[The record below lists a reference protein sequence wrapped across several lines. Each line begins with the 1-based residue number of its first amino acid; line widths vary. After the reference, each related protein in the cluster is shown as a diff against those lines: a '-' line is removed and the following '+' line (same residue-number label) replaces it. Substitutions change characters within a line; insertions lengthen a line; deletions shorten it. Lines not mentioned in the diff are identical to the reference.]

1 MYINFLGGVNVNDWN
16 KEDFG
21 IRLKKLREERGLSM
35 MAFGAAIGTSASRIK
50 DWEKGKNAPSAAWVA
65 KISERFNVS
74 TDELILGNTKTSKP
88 FKSTG
93 SANVDML
100 YDKLRE
106 NVISDVGTQ
115 EQEQP
120 SNTDEL
126 YAELDAIH
134 KETYRSGKGRK
145 RAEIEMLAI
154 MTELPK
160 KEVLELLELARLKK
174 RWL

>member
-1 MYINFLGGVNVNDWN
+1 MNDWN

>member
-1 MYINFLGGVNVNDWN
+1 VNDWN

-74 TDELILGNTKTSKP
+74 TDELILGNSKTSKP

-93 SANVDML
+93 SANVEML

-106 NVISDVGTQ
+106 NIINDLEMQ
-115 EQEQP
+115 EQEQA
-120 SNTDEL
+120 SHTDEL

-145 RAEIEMLAI
+145 RAEMEMLALL
-154 MTELPK
+154 TELPK
-160 KEVLELLELARLKK
+160 KDVLELLELARLKK

>member
-1 MYINFLGGVNVNDWN
+1 MNNWN

-65 KISERFNVS
+65 IISERFNIS
-74 TDELILGNTKTSKP
+74 TDELILGNSKTSKP

-93 SANVDML
+93 SVNIDML

-106 NVISDVGTQ
+106 NVINDIETQ
-115 EQEQP
+115 EQA
-120 SNTDEL
+120 SHTDEL

-154 MTELPK
+154 LTELPK
-160 KEVLELLELARLKK
+160 KDVLELLELARLKK

>member
-1 MYINFLGGVNVNDWN
+1 MNDWN

-74 TDELILGNTKTSKP
+74 TDELILGNSKTSKP

-106 NVISDVGTQ
+106 NVISDIEMQ
-115 EQEQP
+115 EQEQMRVTQT
-120 SNTDEL
+120 NCMRNLML
-126 YAELDAIH
+126 Y
-134 KETYRSGKGRK
+134 T
-145 RAEIEMLAI
+145 
-154 MTELPK
+154 
-160 KEVLELLELARLKK
+160 KK
-174 RWL
+174 RIEAEKAENVQRSKCLRY

>member
-1 MYINFLGGVNVNDWN
+1 MN
-16 KEDFG
+16 KN
-21 IRLKKLREERGLSM
+21 K
-35 MAFGAAIGTSASRIK
+35 
-50 DWEKGKNAPSAAWVA
+50 
-65 KISERFNVS
+65 
-74 TDELILGNTKTSKP
+74 
-88 FKSTG
+88 
-93 SANVDML
+93 
-100 YDKLRE
+100 
-106 NVISDVGTQ
+106 Q
-115 EQEQP
+115 H
-120 SNTDEL
+120 TDEL